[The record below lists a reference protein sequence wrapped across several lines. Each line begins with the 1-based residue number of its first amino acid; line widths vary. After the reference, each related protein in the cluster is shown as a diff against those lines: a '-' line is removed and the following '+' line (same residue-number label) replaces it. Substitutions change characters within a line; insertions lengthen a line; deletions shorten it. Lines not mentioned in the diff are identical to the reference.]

1 MAEPRVFVSMGSPYT
16 AELLAFRDALET
28 LLRDRCGLDP
38 RIIGKN
44 EYPTGS
50 PLTKIIEVMREC
62 DGVIVVANERKFVEL
77 GKEKRGSPQETE
89 LQRSRYTTPWNHI
102 ESAIAYSLGLP
113 IYVISQTGVHAE
125 GLIES
130 KSDWP
135 VQEIDFEPHVLELPP
150 VLDSLRAWV
159 DERVRVRHRG
169 ARAGVGEAG
178 ERKSFLSF
186 RLSDFTIHD
195 WTVIAAMAVGLVLI
209 GALIEKLDPSLLD
222 FITAMKGA

>member
-1 MAEPRVFVSMGSPYT
+1 MAEPRIFVSMGSPYT

-28 LLRDRCGLDP
+28 LLRDRCGVDP

-44 EYPTGS
+44 EYPTAS

-62 DGVIVVANERKFVEL
+62 HGLVLVANERKFVEL

-113 IYVISQTGVHAE
+113 IYVISQTGVHPE

-135 VQEIDFEPHVLELPP
+135 VQEIDFEPAVLESPP

-159 DERVRVRHRG
+159 DERVRPHHRG
-169 ARAGVGEAG
+169 EGATTT
-178 ERKSFLSF
+178 ERKSLLSF
-186 RLSDFTIHD
+186 RLSDFTLHD
-195 WTVIAAMAVGLVLI
+195 WAVIVPMAVGLVLL
-209 GALIEKLDPSLLD
+209 GAVIDKLDPRLLD
-222 FITAMKGA
+222 LFSSLKGG